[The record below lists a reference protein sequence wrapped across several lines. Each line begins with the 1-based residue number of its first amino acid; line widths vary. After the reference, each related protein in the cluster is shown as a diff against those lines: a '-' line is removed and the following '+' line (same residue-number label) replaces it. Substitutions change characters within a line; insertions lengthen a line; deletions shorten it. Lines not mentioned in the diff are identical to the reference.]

1 MALALEPF
9 EEIGISE
16 ALIESLVH
24 EHQALTAPALERL
37 WSYYRNRVRLPGE
50 SAGDHG
56 SAQESGLPVRLTGS
70 PRGIL
75 RDDRGRERETVIE
88 NDIGWRLDAL
98 VDFVF
103 GKPVRITSTAS
114 DPEMRDAIERILD
127 AVWEASGG
135 IQLMQDMALLGAVY
149 GHVDLVVRGDA
160 LSSDGDGARK
170 RGAQANDIE
179 EAIAAATH
187 GMQIDVIEAP
197 RGIPVL
203 DPGDYRRVIAYIIR
217 SQQVTNEVAPRS
229 TVGASRRRMA
239 WLLDRNGQGGGV
251 SGSQRVQQEAL
262 ELLSP
267 GARQVYL
274 DRKLVLST
282 GGPGE
287 LPIVHIQNASQPY
300 SYAGRS
306 DVEALIPLQDE
317 LNTRLSDRAHRVT
330 MQSFRM
336 YLAKGIDG
344 LGEQGSGATIAPG
357 QVWVTDNPDATI
369 DAFGGDLNAPSETDH
384 IEQIREAMDKASGV
398 SPIVLGLL
406 RAKVGH
412 LSSENA
418 LRITLMGVLSKTE
431 RKRQSYGRGIVQA
444 SAIVLRMLDRAGVFK
459 TEPSDHGLRL
469 QWLDPLPL
477 DENRRLQAAQMKLEL
492 GVPRERVLNELG
504 YGETDAGVV

>member
-9 EEIGISE
+9 EDIGISE
-16 ALIESLVH
+16 QLIESLVA
-24 EHQALTAPALERL
+24 EHQAQTQPALERL
-37 WSYYRNRVRLPGE
+37 WSYYRNPVRLPG
-50 SAGDHG
+50 SGKGDHG
-56 SAQESGLPVRLTGS
+56 SAQEAGLPVRLTGAAK
-70 PRGIL
+70 GLL

-88 NDIGWRLDAL
+88 NDIGWRVDAL

-103 GKPVRITSTAS
+103 GKPVRVVSTADDS
-114 DPEMRDAIERILD
+114 TLRDAIERVLD

-135 IQLMQDMALLGAVY
+135 IQLLQDMALLGGVY

-160 LSSDGDGARK
+160 LTTEPGSRRSEPRDVA
-170 RGAQANDIE
+170 IE
-179 EAIAAATH
+179 EVVQTAKEGVRIEL
-187 GMQIDVIEAP
+187 IEAQ

-217 SQQVTNEVAPRS
+217 SEQLTNDIAPPS
-229 TVGASRRRMA
+229 FNGTTRRRIA
-239 WLLDRNGQGGGV
+239 WLLERNGQASRAG
-251 SGSQRVQQEAL
+251 QRVQREAL
-262 ELLSP
+262 EVLSSN
-267 GARQVYL
+267 ARQVYL
-274 DRKLVLST
+274 DRKLVLSAS
-282 GGPGE
+282 GPGE
-287 LPIVHIQNASQPY
+287 LPVVHIQNASQPFTY
-300 SYAGRS
+300 RGRS
-306 DVEALIPLQDE
+306 DVEGLIPLQDE

-369 DAFGGDLNAPSETDH
+369 DAFGGDLYAPSETEH
-384 IEQIREAMDKASGV
+384 IDQIREAMDKTSGV

-431 RKRQSYGRGIVQA
+431 RKRQTYGRGILQA
-444 SAIVLRMLDRAGVFK
+444 SSIVLRMLDRAGVLK
-459 TEPSDHGLRL
+459 TNPKDRGLAL

-477 DENRRLQAAQMKLEL
+477 DENKRLQAAQLKLQL
-492 GVPRERVLNELG
+492 GVPQERVLSELG
-504 YGETDAGVV
+504 YGDTDPGVV